1 MKGTNEDFVKGRFT
15 KYLEK
20 AVERS
25 RRDYLRKEQEH
36 TWKEV
41 PKETKIVEYQL
52 EETEMACV
60 ADWMEEIERVS
71 WEPEVIRQQ
80 LKEWLDMRLWKSMDI
95 LTDLELQVVFAK
107 AFRQLTFVEIGNIMG
122 QKPKK
127 IADSYSYARKKIR
140 KEWKKN
146 ENGSIAASGKIG
158 K

>member
-25 RRDYLRKEQEH
+25 RRDYLRKEQEQ

-41 PKETKIVEYQL
+41 PKETEIVEYQL

-60 ADWMEEIERVS
+60 ADWMEEVERVS
-71 WEPEVIRQQ
+71 WEPEVIRLQ

-107 AFRQLTFVEIGNIMG
+107 AFRQLTLVEIGNIMG